1 VSKVEIALN
10 ALKKYYGV
18 DAFKVERVPPFYALI
33 GCILSQRT
41 RDKNA
46 SNAANAL
53 FAVAST
59 PQEILA
65 LDPETLRQLIRPSG
79 YYNQKVKHIS
89 GACRAIIERFGGETP
104 RTRDELLTLVGV
116 GPKTAD
122 IVLSYG
128 YGEPAIAVDTHI
140 NRVSRRAGLARAKAK
155 PTEVKNALQGVLSQ
169 SDWVYADGALLQL
182 GKDYCKPRKPR
193 CVECPLNVFCD
204 HKKGA

>member
-1 VSKVEIALN
+1 
-10 ALKKYYGV
+10 V
-18 DAFKVERVPPFYALI
+18 DAFKVERVTPFYALI
-33 GCILSQRT
+33 SSILSQRT

-65 LDPETLRQLIRPSG
+65 LDSETLRQLIRPSG
-79 YYNQKVKHIS
+79 YYNQKAKHIS
-89 GACRAIIERFGGETP
+89 GACRTILERFGGETP
-104 RTRDELLTLVGV
+104 RTRDKLLTLPGV

-140 NRVSRRAGLARAKAK
+140 HRVSRRAGLVRAKAK
-155 PTEVKNALQGVLSQ
+155 PTEVKNALQSDLSK

-204 HKKGA
+204 YKKGA